1 MRQRV
6 RDAADGIGI
15 TPERGADGIAQ
26 LVVGVIAELRTEHDV
41 PHRVRHPLQSHTSIP
56 TIGTGEI
63 LAVAVAER
71 RSRAAHEILRRPTNG
86 GITVT
91 MVPPDATIQLQAV
104 FLLVVQVDARHLS
117 GCQTLAAST
126 PTTTTTGRE
135 THIVDIV
142 GTGHQEDFQIV
153 LHPASEDATA
163 IAFLC
168 ACRQIGIKHETF
180 VHTTLDTKIEHR
192 LLLTIIDTADT
203 CQVTLLVVGLHP
215 LNDRGRQVLHSRLGI
230 ARHELLAIDHDFL
243 YLLTIDSNLTIVID
257 LSTRQTLH
265 QLFDHGTLGGAVCR
279 GVIYEGVG
287 LQRYLGSLSGHGGT
301 LQHDGI
307 GLHGQLTQ
315 RQVLVGT
322 YRHTLGIRLE
332 AHTGN
337 LKDILACCRSLYM
350 ETSLQVGQ
358 RTSHKRAV
366 RLQQPDTGL
375 CQRFL

>member
-6 RDAADGIGI
+6 RDAADGIGV

-71 RSRAAHEILRRPTNG
+71 RCRATHKTLRRSADC
-86 GITVT
+86 GIAVAV
-91 MVPPDATIQLQAV
+91 VPADATIQLQAV
-104 FLLVVQVDARHLS
+104 FLLVVQVDTRHLS
-117 GCQTLAAST
+117 GGQSLAATT
-126 PTTTTTGRE
+126 PAASTTGRE
-135 THIVDIV
+135 AHVVDIV
-142 GTGHQEDFQIV
+142 CTGHHEKFQVV
-153 LHPASEDATA
+153 LHPASKNAAT
-163 IAFLC
+163 ITFFRT
-168 ACRQIGIKHETF
+168 CRQIGVEHEAF
-180 VHTTLDTKIEHR
+180 VHTTLDAEVEHR
-192 LLLTIIDTADT
+192 LLLTIIDATYT
-203 CQVTLLVVGLHP
+203 RQVTLLVVGLHP
-215 LNDRGRQVLHSRLGI
+215 LNDRGRQILHSRLGVT
-230 ARHELLAIDHDFL
+230 RHELLTIDHDFL

-265 QLFDHGTLGGAVCR
+265 QLFDHRTLGGAVCR

-307 GLHGQLTQ
+307 GLHGQLAH

-332 AHTGN
+332 THTGN
-337 LKDILACCRSLYM
+337 LKDILACSRSLHM

-366 RLQQPDTGL
+366 RLQQSDTGL